1 MKYSEDKRIVLTLD
15 AGGTNFDFC
24 AIQGNREIINTINIP
39 VRNTDL
45 KDILKTIIEGFNTAK
60 SKVRSNPAAISFSF
74 PGPADYR
81 NGIIGDLQ
89 NLPAFRNG
97 VPLKPMLEEI
107 FDIPVFINNDGDL
120 FAYGEAIAGLLP
132 LINKKLE
139 EAGNNK
145 RYRNLLGVT
154 FGTGFGGGIVTNGE
168 LFVGDNS
175 AGAEINRMRN
185 YIYKQTS
192 AEDSVSIRAIK
203 RSYAEAA
210 GLKLEECPDPEEIYN
225 IGSGKK
231 KGNKKAAIKAFE
243 EFALAAGDTVANAL
257 TLVDGLVVIGGGL
270 AGAYSLFI
278 QKMVDTMNREY
289 ITLDNESL
297 PRMEIQ
303 AYNIENDDELEIFLT
318 DTSTEIVVPF
328 TDKKVNYNPEK
339 KTGVGVS
346 RLGTSKAV
354 GIGAYAFALNELD
367 R

>member
-1 MKYSEDKRIVLTLD
+1 MKYSKDERIVLTLD
-15 AGGTNFDFC
+15 AGGTNFDFS
-24 AIQGNREIINTINIP
+24 AIQGNREIIETINIP
-39 VRNTDL
+39 VKNNEL
-45 KDILKTIIEGFNTAK
+45 ADILKIIIDGFKIAR
-60 SKVRSNPAAISFSF
+60 SKVRYNPVAISFCF
-74 PGPADYR
+74 PGPADYK

-132 LINKKLE
+132 EINKKLE

-192 AEDSVSIRAIK
+192 AEDSISIRAIK
-203 RSYAEAA
+203 RSYSQAA
-210 GLKLEECPDPEEIYN
+210 GLRTEECPDPKEIYN

-231 KGNKKAAIKAFE
+231 EGNKEAAIEAFE
-243 EFALAAGDTVANAL
+243 EFALAAGDILANAI
-257 TLVDGLVVIGGGL
+257 TLFDGLIVIGGGL
-270 AGAYSLFI
+270 AGANPLFI
-278 QKMVDTMNREY
+278 QKMVDDMNREY
-289 ITLDNESL
+289 TTLDNEKL
-297 PRMEIQ
+297 PRLEIKV
-303 AYNIENDDELEIFLT
+303 YNIEDDYELSKFIT
-318 DTSTEIVVPF
+318 DTSTEIEVPY
-328 TDKKVNYNPEK
+328 TGKKVNYNPEK
-339 KTGVGVS
+339 KTGVGIS